1 MSGVTSNLAKTFAL
15 LVGAPV
21 LGLLLYDSVAVR
33 PHLEDLRSVLSNA
46 NPLDAEP
53 PKLVRDLIDA
63 NTGSPT
69 PYATTLVANHVYRG
83 QTQAKWRVRSALWRV
98 LLPLHFTDMEMY
110 GFYATLS
117 YNGQDLGL
125 SNFAA
130 REYRKPLDRLSSGEA
145 AHVVAITH
153 HPSGY
158 IKDRE
163 RLARR
168 AQALLVRS
176 GHTD

>member
-1 MSGVTSNLAKTFAL
+1 MDRVAGNLAKAFAL

-21 LGLLLYDSVAVR
+21 LGLLSYDSLAVR
-33 PHLEDLRSVLSNA
+33 PHIADLRSVLSNA

-63 NTGSPT
+63 NSGSPT
-69 PYATTLVANHVYRG
+69 PYATRLVVNRVYG
-83 QTQAKWRVRSALWRV
+83 EQTHAKWHVRSALWRL

-110 GFYATLS
+110 GFYATLA
-117 YNGQDLGL
+117 YNGRDLGL
-125 SNFAA
+125 GNFAA
-130 REYRKPLDRLSSGEA
+130 REYRKPMDRLSPEEA

-163 RLARR
+163 RHTRR
-168 AQALLVRS
+168 AQLLLVKS